1 MNQLISVI
9 VPVYNVEKYIG
20 RCVKSILDQSYQKLE
35 IILVDDGSTDQSGS
49 LCDEWERKDERIQ
62 VIHKEN
68 GGLSDARNAGIRNAK
83 GEYLCFIDSDDY
95 VEPQMIQ
102 VLYENLVASNADM
115 SVCEF
120 EKQQEGN
127 EADFPCDGNH
137 STKEYEGEEL
147 LALLYSKEF
156 LNRSTIVVAWN
167 KLYKRELFDG
177 VWYPV
182 GRLHEDE
189 YVIHRL
195 LYKAGKLVY
204 TPQKFYHYMQ
214 REQSI
219 MSSFSEKKI
228 WDMLAAYEERISFFL
243 QIGKR
248 EYAKLECKEWL
259 YKAKK
264 SYKLCEQKKPEDYK
278 EIQKSIKTRSR
289 RLLLKMHK
297 EYIIVGMSFW
307 KEFLWTICP

>member
-20 RCVKSILDQSYQKLE
+20 RCVKSILEQSYRRLE
-35 IILVDDGSTDQSGS
+35 ILLVDDGSTDQSGS
-49 LCDEWERKDERIQ
+49 LCDEWERKDERIR
-62 VIHKEN
+62 VFHKEN
-68 GGLSDARNAGIRNAK
+68 GGLSDARNEGIRNAK

-102 VLYENLVASNADM
+102 VLYENLIASNADM

-120 EKQQEGN
+120 EKQQEGK
-127 EADFPCDGNH
+127 EAAFPYDGNH
-137 STKEYEGEEL
+137 RIKEYEGEEV

-167 KLYKRELFDG
+167 KLYRRELFDG
-177 VWYPV
+177 IWYPV

-204 TPQKFYHYMQ
+204 TSQSFYHYMQ

-228 WDMLAAYEERISFFL
+228 WDMLAAYEERISFLL
-243 QIGKR
+243 QIEKR

-264 SYKLCEQKKPEDYK
+264 SYKLCEQKKPEIYK
-278 EIQKSIKTRSR
+278 KIQKSIKARSR

-297 EYIIVGMSFW
+297 EYIIVGMRFW